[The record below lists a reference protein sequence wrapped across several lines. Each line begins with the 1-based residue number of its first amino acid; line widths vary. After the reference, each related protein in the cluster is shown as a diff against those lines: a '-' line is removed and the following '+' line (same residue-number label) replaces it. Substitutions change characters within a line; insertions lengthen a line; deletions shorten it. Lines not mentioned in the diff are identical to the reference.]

1 MSESMLP
8 PARPSIRPSVRPSG
22 RTALSNELARHYTPC
37 IRRHAA
43 RVARRLPRHV
53 AMADLV
59 SAGYAG
65 LVDAFVR
72 FDKTRMDSLEAYIDH
87 RIRGAILDELR
98 DHDPLTRDQR
108 AFARR
113 LAAATHQLTM
123 SLGRAPEESE
133 VAAALELTLDALQT
147 QLSRMNA
154 TASRS
159 GAAAYD
165 DDMESVG
172 EELDRPDAIAERTER
187 RALVH
192 SAMERLPPRQRQVLQ
207 MYYDEG
213 QTLRQIADIL
223 GVTESRVSQIH
234 SEAIGRL
241 RVLVAE
247 S

>member
-1 MSESMLP
+1 
-8 PARPSIRPSVRPSG
+8 
-22 RTALSNELARHYTPC
+22 
-37 IRRHAA
+37 
-43 RVARRLPRHV
+43 
-53 AMADLV
+53 MADLV

-108 AFARR
+108 SFARR

-123 SLGRAPEESE
+123 SLGRAPEEKE
-133 VAAALELTLDALQT
+133 VATALGLTLEALHS

-165 DDMESVG
+165 DEMESAG
-172 EELDRPDAIAERTER
+172 EELDRPDTIAERTER
-187 RALVH
+187 RAQVN
-192 SAMERLPPRQRQVLQ
+192 AAIGRLPPRQRQILQ
-207 MYYDEG
+207 MYYEEG
-213 QTLRQIADIL
+213 QTLRQIADAF
-223 GVTESRVSQIH
+223 GVTESRISQIH

-241 RVLVAE
+241 RGFV
-247 S
+247 SDC